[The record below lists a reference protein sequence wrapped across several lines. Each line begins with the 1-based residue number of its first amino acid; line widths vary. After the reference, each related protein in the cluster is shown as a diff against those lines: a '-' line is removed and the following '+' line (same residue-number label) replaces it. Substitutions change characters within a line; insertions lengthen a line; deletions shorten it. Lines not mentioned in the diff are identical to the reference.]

1 MVLVSNGVLHQRL
14 LVRALVIVQDA
25 FPRDENG

>member
-1 MVLVSNGVLHQRL
+1 MVPVSNGVLHQRL
-14 LVRALVIVQDA
+14 LMQALVIVQDA

>member
-1 MVLVSNGVLHQRL
+1 MVPVSNGVLHQRL
-14 LVRALVIVQDA
+14 LMRALVIAQDA

>member
-1 MVLVSNGVLHQRL
+1 MVLESNGVLHQRL

>member
-1 MVLVSNGVLHQRL
+1 MVPVSNDVPHQRL
-14 LVRALVIVQDA
+14 LMLALVIVQDA

>member
-1 MVLVSNGVLHQRL
+1 MVLESNDVLHQRL
-14 LVRALVIVQDA
+14 LMRALVIVQDA